1 MRVVFLAFALL
12 SATSSWASEAE
23 YLAQG
28 RYLPIATAS
37 NGYVQEVRI
46 AADGSVEVRVT
57 ATHAPI
63 GATGSYAAVAGSD
76 RPGIPAGFFLPP
88 QLRAKLR
95 PEIGAWDA
103 ATRIL
108 EWTADRVEL
117 DSSELGPQDAISVLA
132 RGRGRCSGLANSAVA
147 LLRTAGFEA
156 RTVSGLLIA
165 DDGPI
170 RHRWLECR
178 LPRAGWVPSDPTFG
192 LWTVTARH
200 VTFADTVVQIPE
212 IRVLRG
218 REDGLDRLP
227 RRGSRVLRPN
237 QGADLICR
245 LSAVQTGV
253 VPVAVLRGGDGDV
266 RRALLDPEAR
276 FSGLLPGRWILEIVD
291 DGVVVERQE
300 LVLRSG
306 DVHSYL
312 VSGKGGGR
320 PREVGS

>member
-1 MRVVFLAFALL
+1 MRVIFFFLVLL
-12 SATSSWASEAE
+12 SATAPWASEAE
-23 YLAQG
+23 YLAHG
-28 RYLPIATAS
+28 RFLPIATAS
-37 NGYVQEVRI
+37 NGYVQEVRTV
-46 AADGSVEVRVT
+46 ADGGVEVRVT

-63 GATGSYAAVAGSD
+63 GATGSYTAVAGSD
-76 RPGIPAGFFLPP
+76 RPAIPAGFFLPP
-88 QLRAKLR
+88 QLLAKLR

-108 EWTADRVEL
+108 EWTADRVKV
-117 DSSELGPQDAISVLA
+117 DSSERGPQDAVSVLA

-178 LPRAGWVPSDPTFG
+178 LPGAGWVPSDPTFG
-192 LWTVTARH
+192 LWIVTARH

-218 REDGLDRLP
+218 RENGLESLP

-245 LSAVQTGV
+245 LSTVQKGV

-276 FSGLLPGRWILEIVD
+276 FSGLLPGRWILEIMD
-291 DGVVVERQE
+291 GGVVVERQE
-300 LVLRSG
+300 LILRSG
-306 DVHSYL
+306 DVHSYV
-312 VSGKGGGR
+312 VSGLSGSR
-320 PREVGS
+320 PKEVGS

>member
-1 MRVVFLAFALL
+1 MRTIFLVFGLL
-12 SATSSWASEAE
+12 SATGSWASEAV
-23 YLAQG
+23 YLAEG

-37 NGYVQEVRI
+37 NGYVQEVRNV
-46 AADGSVEVRVT
+46 ADGGVEVRVT
-57 ATHAPI
+57 VTHAPI
-63 GATGSYAAVAGSD
+63 GATGFYAAVAGSD
-76 RPGIPAGFFLPP
+76 RPEIPAGFSLSS
-88 QLRAKLR
+88 QLRAELH
-95 PEIGAWDA
+95 PEMGAWEA

-117 DSSELGPQDAISVLA
+117 DSSDLGPQDATSVLA
-132 RGRGRCSGLANSAVA
+132 RRRGRCSGLANSAVA

-165 DDGPI
+165 NDGPI
-170 RHRWLECR
+170 PHRWLECR
-178 LPRAGWVPSDPTFG
+178 LPGAGWVPSDPTLG

-200 VTFADTVVQIPE
+200 VTFADTVIPIPE

-245 LSAVQTGV
+245 LSAVQTGR
-253 VPVAVLRGGDGDV
+253 VPVAVLRGGGGDV

-291 DGVVVERQE
+291 GGTVVERQE
-300 LVLRSG
+300 LILRSG
-306 DVHSYL
+306 GVHSYV
-312 VSGKGGGR
+312 VSGMGSGR